1 MTPEMPAVPVT
12 CFDDLDAHATFA
24 VLGPG
29 FRDGRVTAL
38 TGLRA
43 PNDSGALA
51 FALLAFEEPGAGP
64 HHWFTGDA
72 HTLAP
77 PPRDGV
83 GLEPDPLDATG
94 YDDAI
99 GAIREAIHRGEV
111 YQANFTRFVTLG
123 RVRGREVFRA
133 LTRQGM
139 APYACWLRLPSGLE
153 VVSASPECLFR
164 IEGHTIVSEPMKG
177 TAKLEAERDLLA
189 SRKDDAELAMITD
202 LVRHELATQA
212 VEKTVRVLD
221 ERRVVRLPYA
231 LQTIAR
237 VAAELP
243 RGYSLEGVLAAMHPA
258 GSVVG
263 APKRTALD
271 LVRRLESAPRG
282 PYCGTLVV
290 REGAKAA
297 AGVMIR
303 TAFRA
308 SEREP
313 FRYGTG
319 SGVTWSSEAAR
330 EFAELDLKVS
340 ALR

>member
-1 MTPEMPAVPVT
+1 VT
-12 CFDDLDAHATFA
+12 TARPLTSFDDLEAHATFA

-43 PNDSGALA
+43 PSDPRALA
-51 FALLAFEEPGAGP
+51 FALLAFEELGAGP
-64 HHWFTGDA
+64 YHWFTGDA

-77 PPRDGV
+77 PPRDGA
-83 GLEPDPLDATG
+83 GLEPEPLDATG

-111 YQANFTRFVTLG
+111 YQANLTRFVTLG
-123 RVRGREVFRA
+123 RARGRDVFRA

-153 VVSASPECLFR
+153 VVGASPECLFR
-164 IEGHTIVSEPMKG
+164 IEGQVIVSEPMKG
-177 TAKLEAERDLLA
+177 TAKLDAERDLLA

-212 VEKTVRVLD
+212 VEKTVRVVD
-221 ERRVVRLPYA
+221 ERRVLRLPYA

-243 RGYSLEGVLAAMHPA
+243 RGYSLEGVLGAMHPA

-263 APKRTALD
+263 APKRTALA
-271 LVRRLESAPRG
+271 LVRRLEGAPRG

-290 REGAKAA
+290 REGAKAV

-303 TAFRA
+303 TAFRG

>member
-1 MTPEMPAVPVT
+1 VNFEAIE
-12 CFDDLDAHATFA
+12 AHATFA

-29 FRDGRVTAL
+29 FRDGRITAL
-38 TGLRA
+38 TDLRA
-43 PNDSGALA
+43 PEDPRALA

-64 HHWFTGDA
+64 HDWFTGDV

-77 PPRDGV
+77 PARDGR
-83 GLEPDPLDATG
+83 GLAPEPLDASG

-111 YQANFTRFVTLG
+111 YQANYTRFVTLG
-123 RVRGREVFRA
+123 RSRGRDVFRA
-133 LTRQGM
+133 LTRQGL

-153 VVSASPECLFR
+153 VVGASPECLFR
-164 IEGHTIVSEPMKG
+164 IEGQAIVSEPMKG
-177 TAKLEAERDLLA
+177 TAALEGERDLLA

-212 VEKTVRVLD
+212 VEKTVRVVD

-243 RGYSLEGVLAAMHPA
+243 RGYALENVLAAMHPA

-271 LVRRLESAPRG
+271 LVRRLEGAPRG

-290 REGAKAA
+290 REEERAV

-303 TAFRA
+303 TAFR
-308 SEREP
+308 SSDREP